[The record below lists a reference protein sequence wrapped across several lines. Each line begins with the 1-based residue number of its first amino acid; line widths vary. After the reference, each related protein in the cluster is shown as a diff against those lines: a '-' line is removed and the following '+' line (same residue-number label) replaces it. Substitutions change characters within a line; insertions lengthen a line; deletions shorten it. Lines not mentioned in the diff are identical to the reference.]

1 LSLSLIGRYEAEAP
15 ALRLRKLHSDNRIRM
30 SVSATALAPQRE
42 SGIGLDALS
51 VLNSVFGLPAFRG
64 AQEEIVRHVV
74 GGGNCLV
81 LMPTGGGKSLCYQLP
96 SLLRDGCGIVVSP
109 LIALMRDQVAG
120 LLEAGVKAAVLNS
133 TLSFD
138 EASAVEARLL
148 AGDLDLLYVAPERLL
163 TPRCLALLGRAK
175 IALFAIDEAHCVS
188 QWGHDFRPEYI
199 GLSVISERFPNV
211 PRVALTATADDLT
224 RREIID
230 RLGLIGAPSFVASFD
245 RPNIRYEIVD
255 KQNAPA
261 QLKTFIAE
269 RHSGD
274 AGIVYCLSRAKVED
288 TAAALAQAGVRA
300 LPYHAGL
307 DANLRARN
315 QDRFINEDGIVI
327 VATIAFGMGIDK
339 PDVRFVAHLDLPK
352 SIEAYYQETGRAG
365 RDGKPSSAWMAYGLS
380 DIVQQRRMI
389 DESSGAEAF
398 KRVSIGKLDA
408 LVGLAETT
416 HCRRTRL
423 LGYFGETPD
432 AARCGNCDNCL
443 SPPLVRD
450 GKVIAQKLLSCAY
463 RTGQRFGAMHLI
475 DVLVGRMTERV
486 TQFGHDKL
494 SVFGIGR
501 ELNERQWRAAL
512 RQLVAMDH
520 LRPDGEA
527 FGALKL
533 TDSARGVLKGETE
546 VMLREQTAGRNRASR
561 TRSRRG
567 ELAPPSGDGGGSGNP
582 ALAGALRAWRSEV
595 ARTRGV
601 PAYVVLHDA
610 TIDGIAMSCPAT
622 LEQLRGIPGIGDK
635 KLEHYG
641 EELIALVKAAQG

>member
-1 LSLSLIGRYEAEAP
+1 
-15 ALRLRKLHSDNRIRM
+15 M
-30 SVSATALAPQRE
+30 SVPATASAHNRG
-42 SGIGLDALS
+42 SDIDTNALS
-51 VLNSVFGLPAFRG
+51 VLNSVFGLPGFRG
-64 AQEEIVRHVV
+64 AQEQIVRHVV
-74 GGGNCLV
+74 DGGNCLV

-96 SLLRDGCGIVVSP
+96 SLLRAGCGIVVSP

-133 TLSFD
+133 TLSPS
-138 EASAVEARLL
+138 EAAAVEARLL

-163 TPRCLALLGRAK
+163 TPRCLNLLGRAK

-211 PRVALTATADDLT
+211 PRIALTATADDLT
-224 RREIID
+224 RKEIID
-230 RLGLIGAPSFVASFD
+230 RLGLAGAPSFVASFD

-255 KQNAPA
+255 KQNAPS
-261 QLKTFIAE
+261 QLKSFISE

-274 AGIVYCLSRAKVED
+274 AGVVYCLSRAKVED
-288 TAAALAQAGVRA
+288 TAVALTKAGIEA
-300 LPYHAGL
+300 LPYHAGM
-307 DANLRARN
+307 DARLRARN

-327 VATIAFGMGIDK
+327 VATVAFGMGIDK

-389 DESSGAEAF
+389 EESNGSEAF
-398 KRVSIGKLDA
+398 KRVSIGKLEA
-408 LVGLAETT
+408 LVGLAETA
-416 HCRRTRL
+416 HCRRSRL
-423 LGYFGETPD
+423 LGYFGEAIAVPK
-432 AARCGNCDNCL
+432 CGNCDNCL
-443 SPPLVRD
+443 SPPRLRD
-450 GKVIAQKLLSCAY
+450 GKVIAQKMLSCAY

-475 DVLVGRMTERV
+475 DVLVGRATDRV
-486 TQFGHDKL
+486 TQLGHDKL

-501 ELNERQWRAAL
+501 ELNEKQWRAAL
-512 RQLVAMDH
+512 RQLVAMGH
-520 LRPDGEA
+520 LAPDSEA

-533 TDSARGVLKGETE
+533 GDSARSVLKGETE
-546 VMLREQTAGRNRASR
+546 VMLREEAPGSRVRASR

-567 ELAPPSGDGGGSGNP
+567 DLVVPASTGAGQNGNATLLA
-582 ALAGALRAWRSEV
+582 ALRAWRSSV
-595 ARTRGV
+595 ARQRGV
-601 PAYVVLHDA
+601 PAYVVLHDS
-610 TIDGIAMSCPAT
+610 TIDGIAASRPTT
-622 LEQLRGIPGIGDK
+622 LGELRGIPGIGDK

-641 EELIALVKAAQG
+641 DELIALVKAAES